1 MLKKKLGINAIERD
15 WNVIFKSYHY
25 FKIPSTLII
34 PEGCKK
40 IGNYSFCDCWWLKKV
55 MILKSCKDIGYYAFS
70 GCVKLKK
77 VVIPESVDWIWD
89 SAFKSCWRAAIILK
103 KRESKFNVI
112 SQDAFS
118 DCRCR
123 YVKEE
128 TGN

>member
-1 MLKKKLGINAIERD
+1 
-15 WNVIFKSYHY
+15 
-25 FKIPSTLII
+25 
-34 PEGCKK
+34 
-40 IGNYSFCDCWWLKKV
+40 